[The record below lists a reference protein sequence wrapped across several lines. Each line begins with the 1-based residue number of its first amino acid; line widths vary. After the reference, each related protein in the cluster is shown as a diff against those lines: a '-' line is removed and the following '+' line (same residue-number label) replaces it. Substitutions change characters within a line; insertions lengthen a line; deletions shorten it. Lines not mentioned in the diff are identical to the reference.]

1 MVCLILLFE
10 HYSVH
15 LNHPALIVQ
24 KRMDAN
30 GLNSSWAVKLIVIC
44 LFKHGFDHFSDQT
57 SFAHDFSSGYL
68 IGEILN
74 KHQLQNDFHLFS
86 QARYAFFF
94 YSDKPLWHTE
104 RKWTIILLYHY
115 KWCIKK

>member
-1 MVCLILLFE
+1 
-10 HYSVH
+10 
-15 LNHPALIVQ
+15 
-24 KRMDAN
+24 MDAN
-30 GLNSSWAVKLIVIC
+30 GLNSSWTVKLIVIC

-86 QARYAFFF
+86 QARYAFFL
-94 YSDKPLWHTE
+94 LWQTSVTY
-104 RKWTIILLYHY
+104 R
-115 KWCIKK
+115 